1 MKSFAKRE
9 SLMGERGSL
18 NSRSSWEIG
27 AVICGNALL
36 LWFCRPLF
44 CYLLA
49 KYYTRLFINDNDLFK
64 YLKVIK
70 KLEIRPF
77 NTVEWILKWGKLTT
91 RELQSEKNGWFFSH
105 DQTRYLNPVKYAQ
118 KVSFIIVP
126 HAFETLN
133 N

>member
-70 KLEIRPF
+70 KIGNQTVQYGRMDFKVGEINHKGTTERKKMVDFSP
-77 NTVEWILKWGKLTT
+77 TTKHDIWIL
-91 RELQSEKNGWFFSH
+91 
-105 DQTRYLNPVKYAQ
+105 
-118 KVSFIIVP
+118 
-126 HAFETLN
+126 
-133 N
+133 